1 MPKRINPQ
9 DRWEDDFLVP
19 LPGEPRN
26 IGPLETLF
34 QRLLNRTE
42 RLKNRIA
49 AILGLPWDATPPDT
63 LAGLAGRVSTLE
75 GGQGGTTLA
84 AHRSA
89 SVLDHPDGSVI
100 TTKIANGAVT
110 LNKLAPSIL
119 GQPNGLPLL
128 NSAGALAAQNAYLDR
143 GYLNSPIDWNTITT
157 AGVYRVGENA
167 FGPGSANM
175 PPTTYRYGVLVVL
188 VSGITVQQ
196 IFIPHVTDGAIYFR
210 QSWDPTYAWS
220 QWFQAG
226 YRRGSNSNG
235 SYIRF
240 ADGTLI
246 CWALGVANGP
256 DPQMVIYPA
265 AFVEPP
271 VVVVTPSDWPP
282 AHISLDKNWGLGTTH
297 QRFRKYNA
305 DGSPYTGP
313 YFSFSYIAIGRW
325 K

>member
-1 MPKRINPQ
+1 MPKRIHPQ
-9 DRWEDDFLVP
+9 DQWEIDFFVP

-63 LAGLAGRVSTLE
+63 LAGLAGRVTTLE
-75 GGQGGTTLA
+75 NSQGGTTLA
-84 AHRSA
+84 AHRNA
-89 SVLDHPDGSVI
+89 PVLDHPDGSI
-100 TTKIANGAVT
+100 T
-110 LNKLAPSIL
+110 LSKLAPAIL

-128 NSAGALAAQNAYLDR
+128 NSAGALAAGNAYLDR
-143 GYLNSPIDWNTITT
+143 GYLNSAIDWDTITT

-167 FGPGSANM
+167 FGPGSANT
-175 PPTTYRYGVLVVL
+175 PPISPSSYRHGVLLVF

-196 IFIPHVTDGAIYFR
+196 IYIPHVTDSGMYFR

-226 YRRGSNSNG
+226 YRSSSNSYG

-240 ADGTLI
+240 ADGTQI
-246 CWALGVANGP
+246 CWGFGVANGP

-271 VVVVTPSDWPP
+271 AVVATTSDWPP
-282 AHISLDKNWGLGTTH
+282 LLISLDKEWGLGTTQ

-305 DGSPYTGP
+305 DGTPYTGP
-313 YFSFSYIAIGRW
+313 YSSFSYIAIGRW
-325 K
+325 R